1 MSDEIHNAYDLSN
14 VLGFDCASMVEPGSS
29 ILVSGPSMTGK
40 EALMHDLLADGLRA
54 DEGAIAVTT
63 GGTAEDAIA
72 DLTSRT
78 TQVERTHVGAIDCRA
93 NGNREERLLDQDGYV
108 YSVSEPS
115 DFTGIGVGIT
125 KCLDRFDAKGI
136 DRSRLALTSLS
147 TMVTYADRQT
157 VFKFC
162 HVLSSRLDSADFLG
176 LFLIDSNVHDEQ
188 TMAVLTQ
195 AFDGLLEVRERD
207 GRREARLRGLQPEP
221 TDWRHL

>member
-1 MSDEIHNAYDLSN
+1 MSDELHATYDLSN
-14 VLGFDCASMVEPGSS
+14 VLGFDRTAMVKPGSS
-29 ILVSGPSMTGK
+29 LLVSGPSMTGK
-40 EALMHDLLADGLRA
+40 EELLFDLLADGLRA
-54 DEGAIAVTT
+54 DEGAITITT

-72 DLTSRT
+72 DLASRT
-78 TQVERTHVGAIDCRA
+78 PELNRNHVGAIDCRA
-93 NGNREERLLDQDGYV
+93 SGNREERLLDEDGYV

-125 KCLDRFDAKGI
+125 KCLDRFAAKDI
-136 DRSRLALTSLS
+136 DQSRVALTSLS

-176 LFLIDSNVHDEQ
+176 LFLIDSDVHDDQ
-188 TMAVLTQ
+188 TMAVLKQ

-207 GRREARLRGLQPEP
+207 GRREVRLRGLQPEP
-221 TDWRHL
+221 TDWKRV